1 MPFGYLQVFSK
12 PPIVIILCVCSRSR
26 QRDIGTGEFQHSM
39 LPASHRVSKLRDCL
53 CSRRQNQRGY
63 KESWSAK
70 PRRLRGEWYKSI
82 VRSQKAGPHR
92 GSQEECSIPVTR
104 RGSHHIPKPGGKKQ
118 SKAYG
123 SSRHSKYP
131 PAQTHCSWPRFRFGR
146 LTMEYSICMEVFVHS
161 QPYRLLDTR
170 RNTTAQREKTVPQMS
185 SADSSFVTANFTRP
199 YLVQR

>member
-1 MPFGYLQVFSK
+1 MGQWTHFEFSFISFILDSIMPFGYLQVFSK

-26 QRDIGTGEFQHSM
+26 QRDIGTGEFQHSI

-104 RGSHHIPKPGGKKQ
+104 RGKPP
-118 SKAYG
+118 
-123 SSRHSKYP
+123 HSEAWRKE
-131 PAQTHCSWPRFRFGR
+131 T
-146 LTMEYSICMEVFVHS
+146 E
-161 QPYRLLDTR
+161 
-170 RNTTAQREKTVPQMS
+170 
-185 SADSSFVTANFTRP
+185 
-199 YLVQR
+199 